1 MRAAVVT
8 EFGAP
13 LEISDLE
20 LPTPGFGE
28 ALVRVE
34 TSGVCHTDLHAAHG
48 DWPVKPQPPFVPG
61 HEGYGTVVALG
72 TGVRDL
78 EVGDKVGNAWLW
90 SACGSCEY
98 CRTGWETLCESQQN
112 GGYSVNGSFG
122 TYMLVNAAYAPR
134 IPDGVDPLEIAP
146 ILCAGVTVY
155 KGLKVTDTRP
165 GQWVAISG
173 IGGLGHIAVQYARA
187 MGLRVVAI
195 DVDDSKLA
203 LATRLGAEVVV
214 NARTSDVVAEVQK
227 ATGGVH
233 GVLVTAVH
241 PQAFGQAIGS
251 TSVPDPGP
259 TASSGHGL
267 IDHCSSGSSDY
278 RQCVGG
284 SVGIDP
290 DNKLILLCD
299 MDIGA
304 VLLPMGD
311 VVRRRPKKALRGRQV
326 TGHYPRQRVG
336 QASNQATEA
345 GPGRRRRPNRVDKIP
360 ARAPTAGAIG
370 FTSHTQPGGN
380 TDPVRPA
387 PGQPPQT
394 LTNGSA
400 PRIGRGLGGPQVG
413 SEDFVADSGRRH
425 AA

>member
-1 MRAAVVT
+1 MTSTLDSPTTLDTTIDTMRAAVVT

-13 LEISDLE
+13 LQISDLE
-20 LPTPGFGE
+20 LPTPGYGE
-28 ALVRVE
+28 ALVKLE

-214 NARTSDVVAEVQK
+214 NARTTDVVAEVQK

-241 PQAFGQAIGS
+241 PQAFGQAIGL
-251 TSVPDPGP
+251 TRRGGTIVFNGLPPGDFP
-259 TASSGHGL
+259 APIFDIVLKGLTIRGSIVGTRQDMAEALDFYARGL
-267 IDHCSSGSSDY
+267 IHPTVASAGLEDINDVFSRMERGQIDGRIVIDY
-278 RQCVGG
+278 R
-284 SVGIDP
+284 
-290 DNKLILLCD
+290 
-299 MDIGA
+299 
-304 VLLPMGD
+304 
-311 VVRRRPKKALRGRQV
+311 
-326 TGHYPRQRVG
+326 TG
-336 QASNQATEA
+336 
-345 GPGRRRRPNRVDKIP
+345 
-360 ARAPTAGAIG
+360 
-370 FTSHTQPGGN
+370 
-380 TDPVRPA
+380 
-387 PGQPPQT
+387 
-394 LTNGSA
+394 
-400 PRIGRGLGGPQVG
+400 
-413 SEDFVADSGRRH
+413 
-425 AA
+425 